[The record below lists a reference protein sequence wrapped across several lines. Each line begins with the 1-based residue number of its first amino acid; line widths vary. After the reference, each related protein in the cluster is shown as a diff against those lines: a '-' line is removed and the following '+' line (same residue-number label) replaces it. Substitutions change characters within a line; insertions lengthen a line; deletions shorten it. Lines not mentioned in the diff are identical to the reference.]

1 MSRQNEEEFDM
12 EEYVADVKTANTN
25 AKAPK
30 KAKLSAKHESLMVFG
45 FWFVQQLGLDGEEK
59 ERAYALLKLKGV
71 DVPEQTEFYESFTD
85 KAAIHKAE
93 LRTYVKVPKV
103 RKPRAPRKPKVD
115 PAALELVQMAQE
127 PKDGETNTKK
137 PRAPR
142 KSKANPVVEEP
153 VVEAFVEESVVEK
166 EPIVEEPPT
175 TIIEFEDEFQPI
187 ELAPLGSTE
196 TSASVQNASKKR
208 GRKPKE
214 ATRDPEEATSDPKEA
229 TRDTEEEV
237 EVKNTTKQRVT
248 KTKSKK

>member
-25 AKAPK
+25 TKAPK

-71 DVPEQTEFYESFTD
+71 DVTEQTEFYESFTD

-127 PKDGETNTKK
+127 PKDGETNTNTKK

-142 KSKANPVVEEP
+142 KSKSNPVVEEP
-153 VVEAFVEESVVEK
+153 IVEAFVEESVVEK
-166 EPIVEEPPT
+166 EPIVEEPTT
-175 TIIEFEDEFQPI
+175 TIIEFEDDFQPL

-214 ATRDPEEATSDPKEA
+214 ATSDATRDPEEATREP
-229 TRDTEEEV
+229 EEEV

>member
-1 MSRQNEEEFDM
+1 MSHQNEEEFDM
-12 EEYVADVKTANTN
+12 EEYVADVKTANT
-25 AKAPK
+25 KAPK

-115 PAALELVQMAQE
+115 PAALELVQMAHE
-127 PKDGETNTKK
+127 PKDGETNTNTKK

-153 VVEAFVEESVVEK
+153 IVEAFVEK
-166 EPIVEEPPT
+166 DPIVEEPTT
-175 TIIEFEDEFQPI
+175 TIIEFEDEFQP
-187 ELAPLGSTE
+187 TE

-214 ATRDPEEATSDPKEA
+214 AISDATRDSEEATRDPKEA
-229 TRDTEEEV
+229 TRDPEEEV